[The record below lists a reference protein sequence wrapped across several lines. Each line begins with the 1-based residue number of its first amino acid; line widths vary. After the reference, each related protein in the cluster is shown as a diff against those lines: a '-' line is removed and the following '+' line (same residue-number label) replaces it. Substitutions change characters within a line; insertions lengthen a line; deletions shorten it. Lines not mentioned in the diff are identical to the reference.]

1 MADMLDAEWWSRVR
15 LACGKMFGRRRDA
28 PCHHARQKGLLHT
41 MSVFATALS

>member
-15 LACGKMFGRRRDA
+15 LTCGKMFGRRRDVS
-28 PCHHARQKGLLHT
+28 PHHAKKGLLHT